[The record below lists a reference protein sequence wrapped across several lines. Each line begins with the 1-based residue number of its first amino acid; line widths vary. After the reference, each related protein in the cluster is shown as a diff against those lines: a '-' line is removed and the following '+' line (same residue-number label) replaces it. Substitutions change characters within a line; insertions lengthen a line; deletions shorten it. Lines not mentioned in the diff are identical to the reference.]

1 MNLGLQM
8 AHEPLLR
15 TKQLSSIWLETG
27 VEGVEGGGEVID
39 EADVDVLL
47 LFV

>member
-8 AHEPLLR
+8 AHEPLLP
-15 TKQLSSIWLETG
+15 TKQLSSIRLKTG
-27 VEGVEGGGEVID
+27 VGVEGGGEVVDKVDI
-39 EADVDVLL
+39 DVLL